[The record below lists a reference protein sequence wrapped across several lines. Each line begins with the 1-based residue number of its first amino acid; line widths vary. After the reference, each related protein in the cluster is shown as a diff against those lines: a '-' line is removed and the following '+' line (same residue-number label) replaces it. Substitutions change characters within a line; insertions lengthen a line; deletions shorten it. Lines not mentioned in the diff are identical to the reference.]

1 MVGVSLRGLTKRF
14 GEVTAVHP
22 LDLDVQQGEFL
33 VLLGPSGCGKSTV
46 LRMIAGVADPTDGEV
61 WIGDRRVDGVEP
73 ADRDVAMVFQ
83 SYALYPHMTV
93 RQNLSFGLRMRGA
106 PREEMSRKV
115 AWASSLLG
123 LDRLLDR
130 RPGQLSGGQRQRV
143 ALGRAMVREP
153 SVFLFDEPLSNLDAR
168 LRAEMRDEI
177 AGLHRRLG
185 TTMVFVT
192 HDQVE
197 AMSLGQ
203 RIAILDEGVLQQ
215 CGSPLDVYREPAS
228 LFVARFVGSPAMN
241 TAQGFVGDDGT
252 GATFVGWGLTLPCSL
267 RDIGT
272 PDSERGH
279 AVILGVRP
287 EDLLVVPPGHPSG
300 HLDTEVQRVEALGS
314 EILVHVP
321 GPGEI
326 PWIARTPA
334 DHPVRVGDRVSLR
347 IRVEHAHLFDGESGL
362 RLGTLGRRHV
372 P

>member
-14 GEVTAVHP
+14 GEVVAVHP
-22 LDLDVQQGEFL
+22 LDLDVEDGEFL

-46 LRMIAGVADPTDGEV
+46 LRMIAGVAEPSAGEV
-61 WIGDRRVDGVEP
+61 WIRDRCVDGIEP
-73 ADRDVAMVFQ
+73 ADRDIAMVFQ

-93 RQNLSFGLRMRGA
+93 RQNLSFGLRMRRTA
-106 PREEMSRKV
+106 REEVARKV

-153 SVFLFDEPLSNLDAR
+153 AAFLFDEPLSNLDAR

-185 TTMVFVT
+185 TTMIFVT

-215 CGSPLDVYREPAS
+215 VGSPLDVYREPAS
-228 LFVARFVGSPAMN
+228 LFVARFVGSPTMN
-241 TAQGFVGDDGT
+241 TAQGFVGDDGS
-252 GATFVGWGLTLPCSL
+252 GATFVGWGLTLPCSVSE
-267 RDIGT
+267 IGST
-272 PDSERGH
+272 DSERGH
-279 AVILGVRP
+279 AVVLGVRP
-287 EDLLVVPPGHPSG
+287 EDLEVGAPGTTAG

-321 GPGEI
+321 GPGEV

-334 DHPVRVGDRVSLR
+334 DHPVRVGDHVSLR
-347 IRVEHAHLFDGESGL
+347 IRVEHAHLFDAESGR
-362 RLGTLGRRHV
+362 RLGMLGRRASS
-372 P
+372 